1 MVTLLCQF
9 VKEGGERGVVH
20 LIFEIFLPQNN
31 LLMTRLQV
39 MKIMGVSKQVYAMD
53 KIYTKHGAP

>member
-1 MVTLLCQF
+1 MGE
-9 VKEGGERGVVH
+9 KEGVVH
-20 LIFEIFLPQNN
+20 LIFEIFFPQNN

-53 KIYTKHGAP
+53 KIYTKHRSP